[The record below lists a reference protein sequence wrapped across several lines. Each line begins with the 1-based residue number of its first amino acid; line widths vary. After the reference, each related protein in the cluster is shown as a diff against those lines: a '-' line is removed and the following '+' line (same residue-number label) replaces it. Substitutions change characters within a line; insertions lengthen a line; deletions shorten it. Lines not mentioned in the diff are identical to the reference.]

1 MVNAWSLAASVLD
14 GTLDEDYPIMKKDEI
29 KIETSADEG
38 VVNVPNGLEYYDPTH
53 YVDEHGDIHLATSK
67 DDFKVDNYEH
77 SDAWYDYN
85 RNDPDRENPF
95 TDPKD
100 RERAFKVTGNSE
112 PDPFT
117 DAFDYSMAGAG
128 VGNTASAYPSAFT
141 TLSDNDDQMAHHV
154 GFNYDELKLNI
165 QANSPYNDGYT
176 QDFYKEEL
184 KKTMTDS
191 RNKYHEKEILKDVE
205 EYVSRTYNGH
215 YTGSKHE
222 YRNVQTI
229 DLMASRDLASDFCQ
243 ANILK
248 YGSRYGSKDGRN
260 KKDLLKVIHYAM
272 LLLHFDEHYGKP
284 SMTSGNI
291 DHTMP

>member
-29 KIETSADEG
+29 KIDTSKDQG
-38 VVNVPNGLEYYDPTH
+38 VVNVPL
-53 YVDEHGDIHLATSK
+53 GDFNLDQDITIK
-67 DDFKVDNYEH
+67 TDIEH
-77 SDAWYDYN
+77 SDSWYDYT

-128 VGNTASAYPSAFT
+128 VGNTASYEYGYPSAFT
-141 TLSDNDDQMAHHV
+141 TFSDNDDSIAHHV
-154 GFNYDELKLNI
+154 GLNYDELTLNI
-165 QANSPYNDGYT
+165 EDPIRPQ
-176 QDFYKEEL
+176 EI
-184 KKTMTDS
+184 MTDS
-191 RNKYHEKEILKDVE
+191 RNKYHEKEILEDVE

-215 YTGSKHE
+215 YTGTKHE

-291 DHTMP
+291 DFNMP